1 MRIFKK
7 IKTRNFSQNKSQ
19 SNPRVKTAI
28 RIFIATGE
36 VSGDLQGSLL
46 IKALNRQAAAMGK
59 ELEIFAL
66 GGERMA
72 AAGATIWTNTT
83 AIGSVGILESLPYIL
98 PTLKIQAKIYQYLP
112 QNPPDLVILIDY
124 VGPNLRLANYIRQHF
139 PQVPIV
145 YYIAPQEWV
154 WSFNEKNTSQIVKI
168 CTRIIAIF
176 PEEARYYQAK
186 GAPVTWVGHP
196 LIDLMQ
202 NAPQREQ
209 ARIALGIDA
218 ARPVIALLPASR
230 RQEIKYLLPVI
241 FAAAQE
247 MQAHLPNVQ
256 FVIPLSNPIY
266 RQDIEKA
273 IALFKLPATLLEGEN
288 NHLGIAAADL
298 AIAKSGTVNLEI
310 ALLNVPQVVIYR
322 LSPLTAWIAVNILK
336 FSIPFMSPVN
346 LVLMK
351 SIVPE
356 LLQDQV
362 TPANIVRASL
372 PLIQDT
378 SKRRQML
385 QDYQI
390 MRQAL
395 GEAGASDRAAQS
407 ILAVLAQV

>member
-1 MRIFKK
+1 MKPEPKISARI
-7 IKTRNFSQNKSQ
+7 
-19 SNPRVKTAI
+19 NPREKTAI

-98 PTLKIQAKIYQYLP
+98 PTLKIQAKTYQYLQ

-168 CTRIIAIF
+168 CTRIMAIF

-202 NAPQREQ
+202 NAPHREQ
-209 ARIALGIDA
+209 ARTALGIDA

-385 QDYQI
+385 ADYQI

-407 ILAVLAQV
+407 ILAILAQV

>member
-1 MRIFKK
+1 MK
-7 IKTRNFSQNKSQ
+7 
-19 SNPRVKTAI
+19 PEPETAATI
-28 RIFIATGE
+28 NQENNRPWRIFIGTGE

-46 IKALNRQAAAMGK
+46 IEALNRQAEAMGK
-59 ELEIFAL
+59 TLEIFAL

-72 AAGATIWTNTT
+72 AAGATIWANTT

-98 PTLKIQAKIYQYLP
+98 PTLKLQAKIYQYLP

-124 VGPNLRLANYIRQHF
+124 VGPNLRLGNYMRRHF

-154 WSFNEKNTSQIVKI
+154 WSFNHKNTSEIVKI
-168 CTRIIAIF
+168 CARLIAIF

-186 GAPVTWVGHP
+186 GAHVTWVGHP
-196 LIDLMQ
+196 LIDQMQ
-202 NAPQREQ
+202 GAANREQ
-209 ARIALGIDA
+209 ARAALGIDSSQ
-218 ARPVIALLPASR
+218 PVIALLPASR

-241 FAAAQE
+241 FAAAKEIQV
-247 MQAHLPNVQ
+247 HFPNVQ

-266 RQDIEKA
+266 RQDIEQA
-273 IALFKLPATLLEGEN
+273 IAFFKLPATILAGEN

-298 AIAKSGTVNLEI
+298 AITKSGTVNLEI
-310 ALLNVPQVVIYR
+310 ALLNVPQVVTYR
-322 LSPLTAWIAVNILK
+322 LNPISAWILAKLLK

-362 TPANIVRASL
+362 TPANIVRESL
-372 PLIQDT
+372 PLMQNT
-378 SKRRQML
+378 PQRAQLL
-385 QDYQI
+385 QDYQK

-395 GEAGASDRAAQS
+395 GEIGACDRAAQS
-407 ILAVLAQV
+407 ILAILAQV

>member
-1 MRIFKK
+1 MKPEPETEATINQENNR
-7 IKTRNFSQNKSQ
+7 
-19 SNPRVKTAI
+19 PW
-28 RIFIATGE
+28 RIFIGTGE

-46 IKALNRQAAAMGK
+46 IEALNRQAGAMGK
-59 ELEIFAL
+59 TLEIFAL
-66 GGERMA
+66 GGDRMA
-72 AAGATIWTNTT
+72 AAGATIWADTT

-98 PTLKIQAKIYQYLP
+98 PTLKLQAKIYQYLQ

-124 VGPNLRLANYIRQHF
+124 VGPNLRLGNYLRRHF

-154 WSFNEKNTSQIVKI
+154 WSFNHKNTSEIVKI
-168 CTRIIAIF
+168 CDRIIAIF

-186 GAPVTWVGHP
+186 GAQVTWVGHP

-202 NAPQREQ
+202 GAANREQ
-209 ARIALGIDA
+209 ARAALGIDA
-218 ARPVIALLPASR
+218 SQPAIALLPASR

-241 FAAAQE
+241 FAAARE

-256 FVIPLSNPIY
+256 FVIPLSNPMY

-273 IALFKLPATLLEGEN
+273 IALFKLPAKILTGEN

-298 AIAKSGTVNLEI
+298 AITKSGTVNLEI
-310 ALLNVPQVVIYR
+310 ALLNVPQVVTYR
-322 LSPLTAWIAVNILK
+322 LNPISAWILAKLFK

-356 LLQDQV
+356 LLQDRV
-362 TPANIVRASL
+362 TPANIVRESL
-372 PLIQDT
+372 PLMQNT
-378 SKRRQML
+378 PQREQLL
-385 QDYQI
+385 QDYQK
-390 MRQAL
+390 MRQGL
-395 GEAGASDRAAQS
+395 GEIGACDRAAQS
-407 ILAVLAQV
+407 ILAILAQV